1 MRYPKSGRLKRTQI
15 LAIAFL
21 TLAGTV
27 NYFDRS
33 TLSIANHSISQELG
47 LSASQMGLLLSGFSL
62 AYAFAQLPVG
72 ALLDRFGSRVVLGLG
87 ILLWSAAQ
95 FAGGFIQTLNQF
107 FYSRL
112 VLGVCEAPLF
122 PAGVKVIS
130 EWFAARERGGPT
142 GIYQSSS
149 AIGPMLGPP
158 ILTALMLS
166 FGWRQMFV
174 LMGAIGIV
182 IALGWIAFYRNR
194 AEVELTDEEAAHLDE
209 GENAPFTSH
218 AVRLSEW
225 ASLFRQR
232 NTWGMVLGFMGV
244 IYMIWLYV
252 TWLPAY
258 LEHERHLSIARTG
271 WVVAIPYV
279 FGVLGMC
286 SSGFF
291 ADFIAR
297 RGISPVNS
305 RKWPVCIGL
314 VGAASFTVPAAY
326 TPSTTMAVMYLC
338 LAMFFLNLASG
349 GAWAL
354 VGVAAPRRLVA
365 SLGGMQNFGG
375 YLGGSLA
382 PILTG
387 VIVDRTH
394 SFVDAFLISAA
405 IALVAA
411 LVYLFVVKETRT
423 AQLVEEMEH
432 AA

>member
-1 MRYPKSGRLKRTQI
+1 MRYPKSGRVKRTQI
-15 LAIAFL
+15 VAIAFL

-33 TLSIANHSISQELG
+33 TLAIANHAISQELG
-47 LSASQMGLLLSGFSL
+47 LSASQMGLLLSAFSL

-72 ALLDRFGSRVVLGLG
+72 AMLDRFGARLVLGLG
-87 ILLWSAAQ
+87 VFLWSAAQ
-95 FAGGFIQTLNQF
+95 LTGGFIGTLNQF

-130 EWFAARERGGPT
+130 EWFASRERGGPT

-149 AIGPMLGPP
+149 ALGPMLGPP
-158 ILTALMLS
+158 ILTALMLA
-166 FGWRQMFV
+166 FGWRMMFV
-174 LMGAIGIV
+174 VMGALGICIAIGWVV
-182 IALGWIAFYRNR
+182 IYRNR
-194 AEVELTDEEAAHLDE
+194 AEVALTPEESAHLDE
-209 GENAPFTSH
+209 GESTPFSSQ
-218 AVRLSEW
+218 ALRLGEW

-232 NTWGMVLGFMGV
+232 NTWGMVIGFMGV
-244 IYMIWLYV
+244 IYMVWLYM

-279 FGVLGMC
+279 FAALGM
-286 SSGFF
+286 SLSGFF
-291 ADFIAR
+291 ADFLVAR
-297 RGISPVNS
+297 GVAPVRS
-305 RKWPVCIGL
+305 RKWPVCLGL
-314 VGAASFTVPAAY
+314 VGAALFTIPAAY
-326 TPSTTMAVMYLC
+326 TSTTTMAVVYLSC
-338 LAMFFLNLASG
+338 AMFCLNHASG
-349 GAWAL
+349 AAWAL
-354 VGVAAPRRLVA
+354 AGVAAPRRLVA

-382 PILTG
+382 PVVTG

-394 SFVDAFLISAA
+394 SFVDAFLISSV

-411 LVYLFVVKETRT
+411 LVYLFVVQETRVHQSSN
-423 AQLVEEMEH
+423 ASERV
-432 AA
+432 A